1 MYTKQP
7 KKMLI
12 MNILDILKKHSDENH
27 TLSQKDISDILESE
41 YDMSADRK
49 AIKRNLDDLID
60 FGFPIEYK
68 ETIRRIPGKDPITGE
83 KIKEE
88 SSKKTDFYLER
99 EFTNAELRLLID
111 GLLFSKH
118 VPYAQCKKLVEKL
131 EGLSNKYFKSRVG
144 FISRLSDESTDN
156 KQVFLNIEVL
166 DEAIAGNRKVSF
178 KYLEYDTD
186 KKQHVKKDA
195 DGNERIYVVSPYQM
209 AAREGKYYLICNY
222 NKYEDISNYRID
234 RITDI
239 KILEN
244 EVAKPFEKLK
254 WSKGK
259 QYIDLAEYMK
269 EHPYMYSSDNV
280 RVSFRIVNPM
290 ISDVIDIFGKDVRFT
305 DKDESHVTVTTTTNE
320 RAAEQFAMNYAPDV
334 VVLKPE
340 GLREKIR
347 EKVRITMEAYWNE

>member
-7 KKMLI
+7 KKNNI
-12 MNILDILKKHSDENH
+12 MDILDILKKYSDENH
-27 TLSQKDISDILESE
+27 TLRQKDIEDILESK
-41 YDMSADRK
+41 YDMPVERK
-49 AIKRNLDDLID
+49 TVKRNLDNLIE

-68 ETIRRIPGKDPITGE
+68 ETIRIMPGKDPITGE
-83 KIKEE
+83 KTMEE

-118 VPYAQCKKLVEKL
+118 VPYAQCKNLVEKL

-144 FISRLSDESTDN
+144 FISKLSDESTDN

-186 KKQHVKKDA
+186 KKQHIKKDA

-209 AAREGKYYLICNY
+209 AAREVKYYLICNY
-222 NKYEDISNYRID
+222 YKYEDISNYRID

-244 EVAKPFEKLK
+244 EVAKPFKKLK

-269 EHPYMYSSDNV
+269 EHPYMYASDNV

-305 DKDESHVTVTTTTNE
+305 DKNETHVTVTTTTNE
-320 RAAEQFAMNYAPDV
+320 RAAEQFALNYAPDV
-334 VVLKPE
+334 IVLKPE
-340 GLREKIR
+340 GLRAKVL
-347 EKVRITMEAYWNE
+347 EKVRKTMEEYGG